1 MAVSLSFARCG
12 MDDPVDD
19 VPGWWIA
26 TSCVIALVL
35 IALTLLMVWG
45 TN

>member
-1 MAVSLSFARCG
+1 

-26 TSCVIALVL
+26 TSSLLALLL
-35 IALTLLMVWG
+35 IIGTLILLWG
-45 TN
+45 AR